1 MDRIELVEALRAAGV
16 PDGEYLIPGG
26 PASGGPRADAYYVLR
41 EESGAYLV
49 SLWER
54 GAEETAARFAS
65 EDEACRYLY
74 GRLAQR
80 APAPPP
86 DSAQIIEDLMARREE
101 IQREARD
108 QYDQARRHERG

>member
-26 PASGGPRADAYYVLR
+26 PASRGPRADAYYVLR
-41 EESGAYLV
+41 EEPGVYLV
-49 SLWER
+49 TLWER
-54 GAEETAARFAS
+54 GVEETAARFAS

-74 GRLAQR
+74 GHLTRR

-86 DSAQIIEDLMARREE
+86 DSAQIIEDLMARRED
-101 IQREARD
+101 IQREARE
-108 QYDQARRHERG
+108 QYDRARRHERG